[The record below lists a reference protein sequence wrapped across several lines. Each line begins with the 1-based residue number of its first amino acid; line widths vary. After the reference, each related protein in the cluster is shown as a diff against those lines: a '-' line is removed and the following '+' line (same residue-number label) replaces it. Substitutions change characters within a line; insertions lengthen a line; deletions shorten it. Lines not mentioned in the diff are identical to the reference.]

1 MVGFLTPY
9 ATDGISY
16 GFGFV
21 FCGTNLA
28 AGIMVYFFLYESKS
42 LALEQVDVMYSQ
54 KNLKP
59 WHSSKW
65 LPEGYLDRNTRDPD
79 FWNARYDGQGER
91 ERKASVGQTE
101 DVKSEVRGEGI

>member
-21 FCGTNLA
+21 FCGTNLV
-28 AGIMVYFFLYESKS
+28 AGIMVYLFLFETKS

-54 KNLKP
+54 KDLKP
-59 WHSSKW
+59 WNSKDW
-65 LPEGYLDRNTRDPD
+65 TPDGYIDRNTRDPE
-79 FWNARYDGQGER
+79 FWEARYKDGEGER
-91 ERKASVGQTE
+91 ARKASVGRTE
-101 DVKSEVRGEGI
+101 DLKGEGGI

>member
-28 AGIMVYFFLYESKS
+28 AGLMIYFFLYESKS

-54 KNLKP
+54 PDLKP
-59 WHSSKW
+59 WKSTKW
-65 LPEGYLDRNTRDPD
+65 LPEGYTDRSSGSVATRLMTRSQLRTVLRTC
-79 FWNARYDGQGER
+79 ARR
-91 ERKASVGQTE
+91 ILAKKRHSFC
-101 DVKSEVRGEGI
+101 

>member
-54 KNLKP
+54 KDLKP
-59 WHSSKW
+59 WHSHKW
-65 LPEGYLDRNTRDPD
+65 MPDGYIDRNTRDPE
-79 FWNARYDGQGER
+79 FWERRY
-91 ERKASVGQTE
+91 SVDQKTTANKTE
-101 DVKSEVRGEGI
+101 DIARRENVERS

>member
-28 AGIMVYFFLYESKS
+28 AGIMVYLFLYESKS

-54 KNLKP
+54 KDLKP
-59 WHSSKW
+59 WNSKHW
-65 LPEGYLDRNTRDPD
+65 MPEGYVDRNTRDPD
-79 FWNARYDGQGER
+79 FWANRYER
-91 ERKASVGQTE
+91 EGRGEEKGSVGRRE
-101 DVKSEVRGEGI
+101 VVKGEVGREEI

>member
-42 LALEQVDVMYSQ
+42 LALEQVDVMYGQ
-54 KNLKP
+54 KDLKP
-59 WHSSKW
+59 WHSKNW
-65 LPEGYLDRNTRDPD
+65 MPDGYIDRNTRDPE
-79 FWNARYDGQGER
+79 FWARRASLDQ
-91 ERKASVGQTE
+91 KATANKTE
-101 DVKSEVRGEGI
+101 DVLQNESIE